1 MLKRLLAAACLTLLF
16 VMPATA
22 QKRVQI
28 TPFYGYMFPQGEL
41 PERFAIDRPT
51 GGSLDIVAGEFES
64 KTAMYGATVTVGLWK
79 WLAVE
84 GTFVSGTD
92 ELVAARRDPT
102 DVKIMAY
109 SAGVGVELPKQWRI
123 EPYLLAGIGIKSYDF
138 DIPDTKAEKD
148 IEYNF
153 GAGINLDIVRNF
165 ALNLQARDFVS
176 DFSSSLFGVENQ
188 RQNDLFIAA
197 GFTLTFD
204 LKGEH
209 AAALKH

>member
-41 PERFAIDRPT
+41 PERFAIDRPN
-51 GGSLDIVAGEFES
+51 GGSLDISGGEFES
-64 KTAMYGATVTVGLWK
+64 KTAMYGATLTVGLWK

-92 ELVAARRDPT
+92 ELVAARREPT

-123 EPYLLAGIGIKSYDF
+123 EPYLLAGVGIKSYDF

-153 GAGINLDIVRNF
+153 GAGINLGIVKNL
-165 ALNLQARDFVS
+165 ALNVQARDFVS
-176 DFSSSLFGVENQ
+176 DFSSSLFGIENQ

>member
-1 MLKRLLAAACLTLLF
+1 MIKRLMAAACLTLLF

-41 PERFAIDRPT
+41 PERFALDRPT
-51 GGSLDIVAGEFES
+51 GGSLDIADGEFES
-64 KTAMYGATVTVGLWK
+64 KTPMYGATLTIGLWK

-92 ELVAARRDPT
+92 ELIAARREPA

-109 SAGVGVELPKQWRI
+109 SAGVGVELPRQGRV

-138 DIPDTKAEKD
+138 DIPDTKVEKD

-153 GAGINLDIVRNF
+153 GAGINLEIVKNLAF
-165 ALNLQARDFVS
+165 NLQARDFVS
-176 DFSSSLFGVENQ
+176 EFSSSLFGIRNEW
-188 RQNDLFIAA
+188 QNDLFVAA
-197 GFTLTFD
+197 GLTLTFD
-204 LKGEH
+204 LKGQH
-209 AAALKH
+209 AAAVKH